1 MKFTV
6 ADLLDQLSIDAAI
19 EPPKLAKSL
28 KLTKQSEKEC
38 LDLAL
43 DALGR
48 IGIIAIQDDGGVLR
62 CEDDQ
67 LIDARLRCSS
77 KGFCFAIRHDGGDD
91 IYIRDHQLNHA
102 WNGDRVLVRITR
114 EGGRRRSPEGGV
126 QCILERS
133 TTSLL
138 AQVERQDEQLVAVPL
153 DDRLLASIHLPK
165 EAGEHLRRSGNRR
178 GRGSGR
184 SLPGG
189 PACGRGARGT
199 LCP

>member
-1 MKFTV
+1 MTFTV

-114 EGGRRRSPEGGV
+114 EGGDVDHRKEVS
-126 QCILERS
+126 S
-133 TTSLL
+133 
-138 AQVERQDEQLVAVPL
+138 
-153 DDRLLASIHLPK
+153 ASSNAPP
-165 EAGEHLRRSGNRR
+165 RCWPRWN
-178 GRGSGR
+178 
-184 SLPGG
+184 
-189 PACGRGARGT
+189 ARMSNW
-199 LCP
+199 